1 MADDAAYLSFL
12 EKANE
17 PLPVAAAAK
26 ATDPARVALKTVD
39 GELPRV
45 LREVVE
51 RDVVFVS
58 EADEAFEGVSLKLE
72 GKGMP
77 DEGTFVGTPMLGV
90 WCGMVADGVYRGIRT
105 SCWIADAGGGED

>member
-17 PLPVAAAAK
+17 PLPKTAASAA
-26 ATDPARVALKTVD
+26 DPAKVALKTVD
-39 GELPRV
+39 GAELPRV
-45 LREVVE
+45 LRELVE

-58 EADEAFEGVSLKLE
+58 EGDEAFEGVSLKLE

-77 DEGTFVGTPMLGV
+77 DEGSLLCPL
-90 WCGMVADGVYRGIRT
+90 W
-105 SCWIADAGGGED
+105 